1 MSKPAKSLFTIRTTI
16 NMLSAQSS
24 VDHFLIANDY
34 DIRLMFA
41 DGATYETLLN
51 YVNENY

>member
-16 NMLSAQSS
+16 NMLSMQSS
-24 VDHFLIANDY
+24 VDHFLITDNY
-34 DIRLMFA
+34 EIRQMFVN
-41 DGATYETLLN
+41 GATYAELLE